1 MSSITKYR
9 VLGCSLALLLLLA
22 LHPVVVLNAQL
33 PDHLRLELL
42 RAQLLGRDFEQRQ
55 NDFCLWKLQE
65 RRRVPVYNAH
75 LNGVV
80 VDFHNHILKD
90 EHYLTTNCGTCR
102 KYIHEIKTYSRKL
115 EQAMK

>member
-1 MSSITKYR
+1 MSSIVTYR

-33 PDHLRLELL
+33 PDYLRLELL
-42 RAQLLGRDFEQRQ
+42 RAQTLDRDFEQRQ
-55 NDFCLWKLQE
+55 NDFSLWKLQE

-75 LNGVV
+75 LNGAV

-90 EHYLTTNCGTCR
+90 EHYLATNCKICR
-102 KYIHEIKTYSRKL
+102 KYIREIKSFSKKL